1 MFDRI
6 ELSLHD
12 FNECWTVKPS
22 ILIQYLCIYSEHG
35 IKNWI
40 GLDYFNM
47 LAIFF
52 KKKSGQDEK

>member
-35 IKNWI
+35 IKKLNR
-40 GLDYFNM
+40 LRLFQYVSYF
-47 LAIFF
+47 F
-52 KKKSGQDEK
+52 KKSGQDEK